1 MTPPSGNPDDLL
13 AYARQLDS
21 AAKGTTS
28 LSTSTRQTMSSI
40 KTNAVW
46 TGAGATASMGI
57 SGALSA
63 GLTSMG
69 PQLTKI
75 ATAIR
80 DYAPALANAQDKVG
94 AYNHYVADEPMV
106 GGNDPGYSTAMQNAA
121 LDAESAMQ
129 TWQTAAAR
137 AASVISASAT
147 GLANVF
153 PAGGRVRSSL
163 ASLPAGTDP
172 FSAQPAPVGLDGTP
186 ILGTT
191 LAGNLGPQS
200 LFSTSTADPVPGI
213 VIDGPTA
220 GLGPGTILMTP
231 QDLSGLLVNK
241 AWVGDDGY
249 IHYGPADGP
258 DPEGPDPGG
267 GITGPGNPDPPG
279 GEGYITWGGDSDDAA
294 DSGADY
300 DHNDPDNF
308 YPEDEPGSDR

>member
-28 LSTSTRQTMSSI
+28 LSTSTQQTMSSI
-40 KTNAVW
+40 KTNAAW
-46 TGAGATASMGI
+46 AGAGATASM
-57 SGALSA
+57 ALSI
-63 GLTSMG
+63 G

-94 AYNHYVADEPMV
+94 AYNLYVADEAMA

-137 AASVISASAT
+137 AASAISGSAT

-153 PAGGRVRSSL
+153 PAGGKVRSSL

-172 FSAQPAPVGLDGTP
+172 FTAQPAPVGPDGTP

-200 LFSTSTADPVPGI
+200 FVNTPTADPVPGI

-231 QDLSGLLVNK
+231 QDLSGLAVNK
-241 AWVGDDGY
+241 LWVDDDGY
-249 IHYGPADGP
+249 IHYGPDDGP
-258 DPEGPDPGG
+258 DPGEPDPEGG
-267 GITGPGNPDPPG
+267 SPGKGSPDPP

-294 DSGADY
+294 RSDGDY
-300 DHNDPDNF
+300 DPNDPNNF
-308 YPEDEPGSDR
+308 YPEDENSSDP